1 MKPTIAGIAIRSSP
15 PRAKKPKI
23 FGVFRAP
30 LSHDA
35 VLTPTAASPLEF
47 DTVTDEIQRWKELS
61 RDRIEPFTDDQGLIN
76 EFALMYNVKDSFP
89 LHYIV
94 FKQTAVHIPHEANVE
109 QVFSTAGRLASAH
122 TDPRHL
128 ARMVMIARNKKIYK
142 PESKNLLSKYFQKFS
157 KAGKLEFE
165 EGTLG
170 LELNGIQECD
180 EE

>member
-1 MKPTIAGIAIRSSP
+1 MGVSSLITPHRSHPLQLRLSSSTPSPMRSSVGRTCP
-15 PRAKKPKI
+15 AT
-23 FGVFRAP
+23 A
-30 LSHDA
+30 LS
-35 VLTPTAASPLEF
+35 PSPMRSGSHQLICAH
-47 DTVTDEIQRWKELS
+47 VQR
-61 RDRIEPFTDDQGLIN
+61 Q
-76 EFALMYNVKDSFP
+76 KDSFP

-94 FKQTAVHIPHEANVE
+94 FKQTAVHIPHEANAE

-142 PESKNLLSKYFQKFS
+142 PESKNILSKYFQKFS

-170 LELNGIQECD
+170 LELDGIQECD